1 MILALLFLLLLLG
14 TGGAV
19 DVQVGPQARP
29 SGAVILVVD
38 GLGASYVYPEHHA
51 YALDGSPLGQ
61 AALFNLTGSG
71 ARVVDARVPVP
82 ETTKSHGVLITGSSS
97 VDPQFLGPTIFD
109 AARKNGYLSIAL
121 LERGDS
127 IEVLKKQDAV
137 LYLGDNA
144 LHGAEPIPGFRESA
158 PQDLH
163 ELLETWRDNFSEY
176 TFAAGLPGYAG
187 YDQWGLDAAAAL
199 VNHLGSRH
207 FLMLVNVGAVD
218 SAGQNLGVDGY
229 LKTVEAL
236 DAPLGKLAEA
246 CRRNGVLLV
255 VTADHGMSFPAAKGK
270 GGHSAAKYADR
281 LESLRVPLVLSGP
294 GVEEMN
300 LGGQWSEVDIAPT
313 VLDLLNISQNISSE
327 GRSLP
332 LKDSYDLRVV
342 GAPGGVTLWRG
353 EEMLANAS
361 EGGVDN
367 FRGLVRGI
375 YTIEA
380 GGKSQE
386 VLINGDQTIDL
397 NEKKAPW
404 ADMKKAIGIILILAI
419 NLAGILLIIR
429 IIKKENNS
437 S

>member
-1 MILALLFLLLLLG
+1 MILALLFLLLLLD

-61 AALFNLTGSG
+61 VALFNLTGSG

-97 VDPQFLGPTIFD
+97 VDPQSLGPTIFD

-163 ELLETWRDNFSEY
+163 ELFENWRDNFSEY

-199 VNHLGSRH
+199 VDRLGSQH

-229 LKTVEAL
+229 LKTIEAL
-236 DAPLGKLAEA
+236 DKPLGKLAEA
-246 CRRNGVLLV
+246 CRRNGVLLL
-255 VTADHGMSFPAAKGK
+255 VTADHGMSFPTAKGK
-270 GGHSAAKYADR
+270 GGHSASKYADR
-281 LESLRVPLVLSGP
+281 PESLRVPLVLSGP
-294 GVEEMN
+294 GMEEMN

-313 VLDLLNISQNISSE
+313 VLNLLNIPQNISSE

-332 LKDSYDLRVV
+332 LKDSYDLHVV
-342 GAPGGVTLWRG
+342 GASGPVSLYRDGSL
-353 EEMLANAS
+353 LANAS
-361 EGGVDN
+361 GNEDHN
-367 FRGLVRGI
+367 FRGLARGM
-375 YTIEA
+375 YTISAEGA
-380 GGKSQE
+380 LRE
-386 VLINGDQTIDL
+386 VLINGDLTL
-397 NEKKAPW
+397 EMTGKAALPG
-404 ADMKKAIGIILILAI
+404 DVKRIIGIILIMTI
-419 NLAGILLIIR
+419 NLTGILLIFWIR
-429 IIKKENNS
+429 RKG
-437 S
+437 

>member
-1 MILALLFLLLLLG
+1 MILTLLFLLLLLG

-29 SGAVILVVD
+29 SGAVILVID

-71 ARVVDARVPVP
+71 ARVVDARVPFP

-163 ELLETWRDNFSEY
+163 ELLGTWRDNFSEY

-187 YDQWGLDAAAAL
+187 YDRWGLDAAAAL
-199 VNHLGSRH
+199 VDRLGSRH

-229 LKTVEAL
+229 LKTIEAL
-236 DAPLGKLAEA
+236 DKPLGKLAEA

-270 GGHSAAKYADR
+270 GGHSAPKYADR

-332 LKDSYDLRVV
+332 IRESYDLHVV
-342 GAPGGVTLWRG
+342 GAPGAVSLYRNGSL
-353 EEMLANAS
+353 LANAS
-361 EGGVDN
+361 GNEDHN
-367 FRGLVRGI
+367 FRGLARGV
-375 YTIEA
+375 YTISIGVA
-380 GGKSQE
+380 SRE
-386 VLINGDQTIDL
+386 VLVNEDLTLEMTGKAALPGDVKRI
-397 NEKKAPW
+397 
-404 ADMKKAIGIILILAI
+404 IGIILIMTI
-419 NLAGILLIIR
+419 NLVGILLIYW
-429 IIKKENNS
+429 IKRKE
-437 S
+437 

>member
-1 MILALLFLLLLLG
+1 MILVLLFLLLILG

-61 AALFNLTGSG
+61 ATLFNLTGSG

-109 AARKNGYLSIAL
+109 AARKNSYLSIAL

-163 ELLETWRDNFSEY
+163 ELLGTWRDNFSKY

-187 YDQWGLDAAAAL
+187 YDRWGLEAAAAL
-199 VNHLGSRH
+199 VDCLGSRH

-229 LKTVEAL
+229 LKTIEAL
-236 DAPLGKLAEA
+236 DMPLGKLAEA

-270 GGHSAAKYADR
+270 GGHSASKYADR

-294 GVEEMN
+294 GVEELN

-313 VLDLLNISQNISSE
+313 VLDLLNISQNISHE

-332 LKDSYDLRVV
+332 IRESYDLRVV
-342 GAPGGVTLWRG
+342 GALGAVSLYRDGSLLG
-353 EEMLANAS
+353 NAS
-361 EGGVDN
+361 GNEDYN
-367 FRGLVRGI
+367 FRGLSRGI
-375 YTIEA
+375 YTISTSGA
-380 GGKSQE
+380 TQE
-386 VLINGDQTIDL
+386 VLINGDFTLDL
-397 NEKKAPW
+397 AGKA
-404 ADMKKAIGIILILAI
+404 ALQGDMKRMIGIILIMTI
-419 NLAGILLIIR
+419 NLVGILLICW
-429 IIKKENNS
+429 IKRKE
-437 S
+437 

>member
-1 MILALLFLLLLLG
+1 MILVLLFLLLILG

-51 YALDGSPLGQ
+51 YALDGTPLGQ

-163 ELLETWRDNFSEY
+163 ELLGIWQDNFSEY

-187 YDQWGLDAAAAL
+187 YDRWGLDAAAAL
-199 VNHLGSRH
+199 VDHLGSRH

-218 SAGQNLGVDGY
+218 SAG
-229 LKTVEAL
+229 
-236 DAPLGKLAEA
+236 
-246 CRRNGVLLV
+246 
-255 VTADHGMSFPAAKGK
+255 
-270 GGHSAAKYADR
+270 
-281 LESLRVPLVLSGP
+281 
-294 GVEEMN
+294 
-300 LGGQWSEVDIAPT
+300 
-313 VLDLLNISQNISSE
+313 
-327 GRSLP
+327 
-332 LKDSYDLRVV
+332 
-342 GAPGGVTLWRG
+342 
-353 EEMLANAS
+353 
-361 EGGVDN
+361 
-367 FRGLVRGI
+367 
-375 YTIEA
+375 
-380 GGKSQE
+380 
-386 VLINGDQTIDL
+386 
-397 NEKKAPW
+397 
-404 ADMKKAIGIILILAI
+404 
-419 NLAGILLIIR
+419 R
-429 IIKKENNS
+429 IWE
-437 S
+437 

>member
-1 MILALLFLLLLLG
+1 MILVLLFLLLLLD

-19 DVQVGPQARP
+19 DVQVGPQERP

-82 ETTKSHGVLITGSSS
+82 ETTKSHAVLITGSSN

-163 ELLETWRDNFSEY
+163 ALLGTWRDNFSEY

-187 YDQWGLDAAAAL
+187 YDRWGLDAAAAL
-199 VNHLGSRH
+199 VNQLGSRH

-229 LKTVEAL
+229 LKTIEAL
-236 DAPLGKLAEA
+236 DKPLGKLAEA

-270 GGHSAAKYADR
+270 GGHSASKYADR

-294 GVEEMN
+294 GVEELN

-313 VLDLLNISQNISSE
+313 VLDILNISQNTSSE

-332 LKDSYDLRVV
+332 LKDSYDLHVV
-342 GAPGGVTLWRG
+342 GASGAVSLYRDGS
-353 EEMLANAS
+353 MLANAS
-361 EGGVDN
+361 GNEDQN
-367 FRGLVRGI
+367 FRGLARGI
-375 YTIEA
+375 YTISS
-380 GGKSQE
+380 GGASHE
-386 VLINGDQTIDL
+386 VLINGDHTLDFTG
-397 NEKKAPW
+397 KAALPGD
-404 ADMKKAIGIILILAI
+404 AKRIIGIILIVII
-419 NLAGILLIIR
+419 NLVGILLIYR
-429 IIKKENNS
+429 IKRKG
-437 S
+437 